1 MRIVCPAYPAFN
13 IYSGPAKV
21 MTALGPVCIAT
32 AVHDIP
38 GWDAEVID
46 ENNYRRGPTD
56 SSGRPDHEAL
66 QRARP
71 ADVVGLYGGL
81 TSTIPRLLEIAR
93 LYKALGAR
101 TLAGGNHFV
110 EDNIE
115 QALHNGVDIVV
126 IGDAG
131 SRIA

>member
-1 MRIVCPAYPAFN
+1 MPDTRAQGNAASRRSRLRIVCPVYPALN
-13 IYSGPAKV
+13 IYSRPAKV

-32 AVHDIP
+32 AVQDLP

-56 SSGRPDHEAL
+56 AAGQPDHDAI

-81 TSTIPRLLEIAR
+81 TSTIPR
-93 LYKALGAR
+93 
-101 TLAGGNHFV
+101 
-110 EDNIE
+110 
-115 QALHNGVDIVV
+115 
-126 IGDAG
+126 
-131 SRIA
+131 